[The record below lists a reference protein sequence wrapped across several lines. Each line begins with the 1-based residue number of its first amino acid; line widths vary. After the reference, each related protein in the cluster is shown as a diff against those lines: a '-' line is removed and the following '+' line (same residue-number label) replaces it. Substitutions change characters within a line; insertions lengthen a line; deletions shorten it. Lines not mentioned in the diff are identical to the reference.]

1 MSISKFI
8 LNGVTQIDVTDT
20 TATAA
25 DVALGKFFYDAAGIK
40 TEGTGSG
47 GGSGFGTDYEQ
58 GIFVP
63 SQDIARPTISFAR
76 THTSAPTIVMII
88 DSGNSTAVTNSSNIG
103 FVFFDAYKLYGTTV
117 YAYNNTRYAH
127 VYYSYLTSNGVQY
140 GGYTLIYSYEDPGD
154 STADYTRYYAT
165 ESAFYPNSRSTSR
178 YWRNGRTYK
187 WIAIWT

>member
-47 GGSGFGTDYEQ
+47 GGSGFGTDYEE
-58 GIFVP
+58 GTYTP
-63 SQDIARPTISFAR
+63 SQDIAMPTISFAR
-76 THTSAPTIVMII
+76 THTSAPTIVLMI
-88 DSGNSTAVTNSSNIG
+88 DTNNNGVSNSSNIG
-103 FVFFDAYKLYGTTV
+103 FLFFDAYKLYGAKFPYGTSST
-117 YAYNNTRYAH
+117 ACALIL
-127 VYYSYLTSNGVQY
+127 YSYLLSNTFTF
-140 GGYTLIYSYEDPGD
+140 GGHRTEYSYEDPG
-154 STADYTRYYAT
+154 SESAGYTRYWAT
-165 ESAFYPNSRSTSR
+165 ESSFRPYSRSTSR